1 MPPAGGNRGE
11 AEPTGASPAALDSL
25 SECAKLRADGA
36 VSTPPERVSRMA
48 IFVVC
53 PGCRKRFQV
62 SDQFAGRTGP
72 CPSCK
77 TPIKIPPKQEEVKI
91 HGGEMFSSGGRS
103 ATGEMVL
110 KPIARR
116 ETRFRPGIAAAI
128 AGGVVVVFGAA
139 LAGRGL
145 VRDSIVLRAAGL
157 LVVSLPLVIAGYE
170 VLRNDE
176 LEPYR
181 GLPLNVRSGILALVY
196 AALWGLFALTPVHE
210 FAQSGELWIWLVV
223 VPPFLIAGALAA
235 LGSLDLDFGSGL
247 LHYAFYLLVTIV
259 LGWAAGMGWPWQ
271 VGPPR
276 PLV

>member
-1 MPPAGGNRGE
+1 
-11 AEPTGASPAALDSL
+11 
-25 SECAKLRADGA
+25 
-36 VSTPPERVSRMA
+36 MA
-48 IFVVC
+48 ILVVC

-77 TPIKIPPKQEEVKI
+77 TPIKIPTKQEEVKI
-91 HGGEMFSSGGRS
+91 HGGELFSTGGRS
-103 ATGEMVL
+103 TTGELVL
-110 KPIARR
+110 KPIARQQAK
-116 ETRFRPGIAAAI
+116 FRPAVAAAI
-128 AGGVVVVFGAA
+128 LGAILVVFVAA
-139 LAGRGL
+139 LLGRGL
-145 VRDSIVLRAAGL
+145 FRGFAVLRAAGL
-157 LVVSLPLVIAGYE
+157 LLVSLPLVIAGYS

-181 GLPLNVRSGILALVY
+181 GVPLHLRAGILALVY
-196 AALWGLFALTPVHE
+196 AGLWGAFVLTPVQE
-210 FAQSGELWIWLVV
+210 FAQSGELWIWLLV

-235 LGSLDLDFGSGL
+235 LGCLDLDFGSGL

-276 PLV
+276 PLF

>member
-1 MPPAGGNRGE
+1 
-11 AEPTGASPAALDSL
+11 
-25 SECAKLRADGA
+25 
-36 VSTPPERVSRMA
+36 MA
-48 IFVVC
+48 IVVVC

-77 TPIKIPPKQEEVKI
+77 TAIKIPAIQPEVKI
-91 HGGEMFSSGGRS
+91 HGGEMFASGGRTK
-103 ATGEMVL
+103 AGELVL

-116 ETRFRPGIAAAI
+116 ETRFRPAVAAAI
-128 AGGVVVVFGAA
+128 VAGGLVVFVAA
-139 LAGRGL
+139 LAGRSL
-145 VRDSIVLRAAGL
+145 LRDWVVLRAAGL
-157 LVVSLPLVIAGYE
+157 LAVSLPLVIAGYAI
-170 VLRNDE
+170 LRNDE

-181 GLPLNVRSGILALVY
+181 GPPLYLRSGILALVY
-196 AALWGLFALTPVHE
+196 AALWGLFVLTPVHE

-235 LGSLDLDFGSGL
+235 LGSLDLDFGSGV
-247 LHYAFYLLVTIV
+247 LHYAFYLLATVV